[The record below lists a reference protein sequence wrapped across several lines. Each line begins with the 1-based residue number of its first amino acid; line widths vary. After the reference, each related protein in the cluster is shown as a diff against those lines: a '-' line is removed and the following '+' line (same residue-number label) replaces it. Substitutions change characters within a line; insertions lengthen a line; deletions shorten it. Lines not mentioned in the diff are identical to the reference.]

1 MQINIGYRSG
11 KVIFTSIVAKS
22 PVFSWYPSSRKNPEE
37 WQDWVDK
44 KAAEAPEGM
53 RGIV

>member
-1 MQINIGYRSG
+1 MQNNIGYRFG
-11 KVIFTSIVAKS
+11 KVIFTSIIAKS
-22 PVFSWYPSSRKNPEE
+22 PVFSWYPSSRKNPEQ

-44 KAAEAPEGM
+44 KIREAPEGM